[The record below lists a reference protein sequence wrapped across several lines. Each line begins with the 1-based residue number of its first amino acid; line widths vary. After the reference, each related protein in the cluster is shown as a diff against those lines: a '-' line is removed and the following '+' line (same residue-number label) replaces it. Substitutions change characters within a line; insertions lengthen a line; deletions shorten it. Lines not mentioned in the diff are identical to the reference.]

1 MRITEASEYDSGEHT
16 QNEDRDHQHG
26 GRRNDDLPDKLSV
39 FPRKTG
45 NGAPYASGSRTLG
58 SAGDGF
64 SGFNSTSHRLC
75 GLCAFLQRFS
85 NRTTV
90 IRHQILSFRQ
100 GAFGSLLT
108 RLSS

>member
-1 MRITEASEYDSGEHT
+1 MRIAEASEYDSGEHT
-16 QNEDRDHQHG
+16 QNKDRDHQHG
-26 GRRNDDLPDKLSV
+26 GRRNDDLPDKLPI
-39 FPRKTG
+39 FPSKAG
-45 NGAPYASGSRTLG
+45 NGTPHASGSCTFG
-58 SAGDGF
+58 GTGNGF